1 MTINDRIAALEAK
14 LAALKAEVNKPSHA
28 LTGQPGWPMLEA
40 PERGSVYWTE
50 NISGEIISW
59 TFVGHLIDL
68 YRFARGRCHKTREG
82 AETASLQEHT
92 TQRLREVIAEV
103 TAEVA
108 PGWVP
113 DWKDDEQWKGYLFFD
128 TVTEGWRIA
137 RGAVA
142 FRVPGVLY
150 FPPEAGEEI
159 IRRMGAELDN
169 LL

>member
-1 MTINDRIAALEAK
+1 MTINDRIAELEAE
-14 LAALKAEVNKPSHA
+14 LAALKVEAAKPKT

-40 PERGSVYWTE
+40 PERGAEYWVAGDDGDFCEYTWA
-50 NISGEIISW
+50 GDMCDW
-59 TFVGHLIDL
+59 GWL
-68 YRFARGRCHKTREG
+68 AQGRCHKTREG

-113 DWKDDEQWKGYLFFD
+113 DWGGDSQAKGYLFFD
-128 TVTEGWRIA
+128 IATEVWCIA

>member
-1 MTINDRIAALEAK
+1 MTINDRIAELEAE
-14 LAALKAEVNKPSHA
+14 LAALKVEAAKPKT

-40 PERGSVYWTE
+40 PEEGYVHVIVETAGNTSHRIWFNSPLDKDFLTQ
-50 NISGEIISW
+50 
-59 TFVGHLIDL
+59 
-68 YRFARGRCHKTREG
+68 GRCHKTKEG
-82 AETASLQEHT
+82 AERASLQERT
-92 TQRLREVIAEV
+92 THKLRKVIAEV

-113 DWKDDEQWKGYLFFD
+113 DWGGDSQAKKGYLFFD
-128 TVTEGWRIA
+128 IVTGGWRIA